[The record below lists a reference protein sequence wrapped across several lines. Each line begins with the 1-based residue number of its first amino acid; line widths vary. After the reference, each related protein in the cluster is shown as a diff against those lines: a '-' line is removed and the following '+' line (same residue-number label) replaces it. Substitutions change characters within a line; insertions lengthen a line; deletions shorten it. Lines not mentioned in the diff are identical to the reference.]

1 MLKHS
6 NIRQLIFLFL
16 ILRGVTLEAQQ
27 SAILDTYIKEGLANN
42 ASLKTQ
48 QFDIEKS
55 YAALEEAK
63 TLFLPRVNFQ
73 VQYTLAAGGRNI
85 QFPIGDLLNPVYN
98 TLNKLTQSN
107 NFQNLENQNINFLPN
122 NFHDTK
128 LHAVYPILN
137 KEIFFNREIKK
148 ELISIEQAK
157 VNVYKRELVKNIK
170 LAYVQYAQANHA
182 VIIYKNALNL
192 VRENLRVNEKLV
204 KNEVATNASVLK
216 AKMEISKVE
225 NSIIEAENNTKN
237 AAAYFNFLLNKPLD
251 SKIDLDESILNP
263 QSSTPLPPQY
273 LTVNSTDLQAKREE
287 FAQIQGGERAISLQK
302 KMNEAYKSPKL
313 GASFDAGF
321 QGFGF
326 KIWDKQAYGLLGL
339 QLDIP
344 LYTGKIEKT
353 KIQQN
358 AIELKKMQ
366 AQTTEVLQQ
375 IQLQI
380 QVAKTNLE
388 TALEAFK
395 VNDAELISAK
405 EYYRLTDRRY
415 KEGQAL
421 QIEVVDARTQM
432 TTAEL
437 KRSLAQ
443 FTVSMR
449 EIELERATASYRI
462 DSF

>member
-1 MLKHS
+1 MINHS
-6 NIRQLIFLFL
+6 NIRLLTFL
-16 ILRGVTLEAQQ
+16 ILTLRGVSLEAQQ

-48 QFDIEKS
+48 QFDIEHS

-98 TLNKLTQSN
+98 SLNKLTQSN
-107 NFQNLENQNINFLPN
+107 NFPSVENQSINFLPN

-137 KEIFFNREIKK
+137 KEIFYNREIKK

-157 VNVYKRELVKNIK
+157 INVYKRELVKNIK

-182 VIIYKNALNL
+182 VTIYKNALGL

-225 NSIIEAENNTKN
+225 NSIIEAENNAKN
-237 AAAYFNFLLNKPLD
+237 AAAYFNFLLNKPFE
-251 SKIDLDESILNP
+251 SQIDLDNSTLSP
-263 QSSTPLPPQY
+263 QSSTLPSPTQY
-273 LTVNSTDLQAKREE
+273 LVQNSTELQAKREE
-287 FAQIQGGERAISLQK
+287 FAQIQGGQRAIELQK

-380 QVAKTNLE
+380 QVAKTNLA
-388 TALEAFK
+388 TAFEAFK

-405 EYYRLTDRRY
+405 EYYRLTERRY

-443 FTVSMR
+443 FTVLMR
-449 EIELERATASYRI
+449 EIELERADAGYK
-462 DSF
+462 F

>member
-1 MLKHS
+1 MLNHS
-6 NIRQLIFLFL
+6 NIRLVIFILL
-16 ILRGVTLEAQQ
+16 ILTGAPLRAQK

-55 YAALEEAK
+55 YTALEEAK

-73 VQYTLAAGGRNI
+73 MQYTLALGGRNI
-85 QFPIGDLLNPVYN
+85 QFPIGDLLNPVYS
-98 TLNKLTQSN
+98 TLNKLTQSS
-107 NFQNLENQNINFLPN
+107 NFPSVENQSINFLPN

-137 KEIFFNREIKK
+137 KEIFYNREIKK

-157 VNVYKRELVKNIK
+157 INVYKRELVKNIK
-170 LAYVQYAQANHA
+170 LAYIQYAQANHA
-182 VIIYKNALNL
+182 VSIYKNALNL
-192 VRENLRVNEKLV
+192 VRESLRVNEKLV

-225 NSIIEAENNTKN
+225 NSIIEAENNIKN

-251 SKIDLDESILNP
+251 SKIDLDSDMIN
-263 QSSTPLPPQY
+263 SKSDTKGAPQY
-273 LTVNSTDLQAKREE
+273 LSVNSTELQAKREE
-287 FAQIQGGERAISLQK
+287 FAQIQGYERTIGLQK
-302 KMNEAYKSPKL
+302 KMNESYKSPKL

-388 TALEAFK
+388 TAHEAFK
-395 VNDAELISAK
+395 VNDAELISSK
-405 EYYRLTDRRY
+405 EYYRLTERRY
-415 KEGQAL
+415 REGQAL

-443 FTVSMR
+443 FTVLMR
-449 EIELERATASYRI
+449 EIELERADAGYKMN
-462 DSF
+462 